1 MAERG
6 YFMRKTVIKNKLVP
20 VVMAASMAV
29 SAMAPMTSFA
39 AEKIET
45 SAEAVTYYDEAG
57 TAESATGDEF
67 FDATGAFDETISK
80 ETKVVV
86 AQEAT
91 LAVKVPYKI
100 VLNGTKGEAN
110 DATYDVQ
117 VKGDISGSDQVNVIP
132 NTAHYTS
139 LADREAKTNMVEDN
153 FDVSTGVGTFAML
166 EAAGVKNNITATI
179 VQADTSW
186 TMADDGTTSG
196 AQMIDDADGKGIKHG
211 TVSVENLSAGEWDGF
226 ITFGISAGTIQN

>member
-6 YFMRKTVIKNKLVP
+6 YFMRKTVLKNKLVP
-20 VVMAASMAV
+20 VMMAASMAV

-39 AEKIET
+39 AERIET

-100 VLNGTKGEAN
+100 VLNGTKDEAN

-117 VKGDISGSDQVNVIP
+117 VKGDISGTDQVNVVP
-132 NTAHYTS
+132 NTAHYAS
-139 LADREAKTNMVEDN
+139 LADKKAGQNLVADN
-153 FDVSTGVGTFAML
+153 FADGSGTFAML

-179 VQADTSW
+179 EQADTSW

-211 TVSVENLSAGEWDGF
+211 TVSVADLSAGEWSNDIAF
-226 ITFGISAGTIQN
+226 DISITEIQ

>member
-1 MAERG
+1 
-6 YFMRKTVIKNKLVP
+6 MRKNMIKKNLVP
-20 VVMAASMAV
+20 VLMAASMAV

-39 AEKIET
+39 AERIET

-57 TAESATGDEF
+57 TAESVTGDEF

-100 VLNGTKGEAN
+100 VLNGTKGEDNKA
-110 DATYDVQ
+110 DYDVQ
-117 VKGDISGSDQVNVIP
+117 VKGDISGTDQVNVVP
-132 NTAHYTS
+132 NTAHYAS
-139 LADREAKTNMVEDN
+139 LADKEAGQNLVADN
-153 FDVSTGVGTFAML
+153 FADGSGTFAML

-179 VQADTSW
+179 EQADTSW

-196 AQMIDDADGKGIKHG
+196 AQQIDDADGKGIKHG
-211 TVSVENLSAGEWDGF
+211 TVSVADLSAGEWSND
-226 ITFGISAGTIQN
+226 IAFGISVTEIQ

>member
-1 MAERG
+1 
-6 YFMRKTVIKNKLVP
+6 MRKAVMNKVAP
-20 VVMAASMAV
+20 VALAISMAA

-39 AEKIET
+39 ADKIET
-45 SAEAVTYYDEAG
+45 TAEAVKYYDEAG
-57 TAESATGDEF
+57 TAESATGDEL
-67 FDATGAFDETISK
+67 FDAMGAFDETISK

-100 VLNGTKGEAN
+100 VLNGTKGEDN

-117 VKGDISGSDQVNVIP
+117 VKGDISGTDQVNVVP
-132 NTAHYTS
+132 NTAHYAS
-139 LADREAKTNMVEDN
+139 LADKEAGSNMVADN
-153 FDVSTGVGTFAML
+153 FADGQGTFAML

-179 VQADTSW
+179 VQEDTSW

-196 AQMIDDADGKGIKHG
+196 AQQIDDADGKGIKHG
-211 TVSVENLSAGEWDGF
+211 TVSVADLSAGEWSNDIAF
-226 ITFGISAGTIQN
+226 DISVTEIQ

>member
-1 MAERG
+1 
-6 YFMRKTVIKNKLVP
+6 MRKTVIKNKLVP

-57 TAESATGDEF
+57 TAESVQGDEF

-100 VLNGTKGEAN
+100 VLNGTKGEDNKA
-110 DATYDVQ
+110 DYDIQ
-117 VKGDISGSDQVNVIP
+117 VKGDISGNDQVNVVP
-132 NTAHYTS
+132 NTAHYAS
-139 LADREAKTNMVEDN
+139 LADKEAGQNLVADN
-153 FDVSTGVGTFAML
+153 FADGSGTFAML

-179 VQADTSW
+179 EQADTSW

-196 AQMIDDADGKGIKHG
+196 AQQIDDADGKGIKHG
-211 TVSVENLSAGEWDGF
+211 TVSVAGLSAGDWSND
-226 ITFGISAGTIQN
+226 IAFGISVTEIQ

>member
-1 MAERG
+1 
-6 YFMRKTVIKNKLVP
+6 MRKTVLKNKLVP
-20 VVMAASMAV
+20 VMMAASMAV

-39 AEKIET
+39 AERIET

-100 VLNGTKGEAN
+100 VLNGTKGEDNKA
-110 DATYDVQ
+110 DYDIQ
-117 VKGDISGSDQVNVIP
+117 VKGDISGNDQVNVVP
-132 NTAHYTS
+132 NTAHYAS
-139 LADREAKTNMVEDN
+139 LADKEAGQNLVADN
-153 FDVSTGVGTFAML
+153 FADGSGTFAML

-179 VQADTSW
+179 EQADTSW

-196 AQMIDDADGKGIKHG
+196 AQQIDDADGKGIKHG
-211 TVSVENLSAGEWDGF
+211 TVSVAGLSAGDWSND
-226 ITFGISAGTIQN
+226 IAFGISVTEIQ